1 MFKWKKKA
9 KKYVPLWFKNL
20 LKKKETKS
28 KIYSKVLGV
37 QLSDDVFFP
46 RPTSILE
53 AERGITENRKI
64 QTAVTFF
71 LPKPAQVI
79 TNMR

>member
-1 MFKWKKKA
+1 M
-9 KKYVPLWFKNL
+9 
-20 LKKKETKS
+20 
-28 KIYSKVLGV
+28 IYSKVLGV

>member
-1 MFKWKKKA
+1 MIQKSIKER
-9 KKYVPLWFKNL
+9 
-20 LKKKETKS
+20 KKERKAR

-64 QTAVTFF
+64 QTAVPFF
-71 LPKPAQVI
+71 FFCQNLHGYNQYEIKE
-79 TNMR
+79 

>member
-1 MFKWKKKA
+1 MIQKSIKKKR
-9 KKYVPLWFKNL
+9 KKQSQRFTVRFSEFNYLMM
-20 LKKKETKS
+20 
-28 KIYSKVLGV
+28 Y
-37 QLSDDVFFP
+37 FFP